1 MSLDRRKPF
10 ARLQP
15 NDTKPSEAAPTPATA
30 TARLTISR
38 PRRQMPTHH
47 YQHQQYLQNPQKRY
61 ATMIP
66 GSSRSSATSSAESL
80 YSTAGSVPRR
90 RKLSAAEDVAAR
102 VRARWA
108 ALEALERAG
117 ASRTGGASTSHSH
130 FHSAPGTPG
139 TQRRRSPY
147 PHTPSSDAE
156 KENAVPM
163 MMQVDT
169 YEKPLPPR
177 PPALALHIS
186 APIPAP
192 AVGSGSMD
200 GHTVAAGTTAGTT
213 VVMMDTRE
221 DDMGPMSAPTAVPVA
236 GAGLGPGESTVRTTP
251 TSLTF
256 VETDSSSPAL
266 QRRPTRAVTP
276 PQVRRRA
283 SITDELEEAREE
295 ATLTMLRSPRTDGL
309 LRCPRRGC
317 GELLGGVRALTFH
330 LHIHAV
336 GAGSYACVRC
346 GGGFESARELAGH
359 ACARRRARE
368 RLRRVVRAW
377 TCLSSTIPA
386 NFEKP
391 PQMQQQQPRHHK
403 RTDDNHYY

>member
-1 MSLDRRKPF
+1 MSIDRRKPF
-10 ARLQP
+10 ALLQP
-15 NDTKPSEAAPTPATA
+15 NDSKPADAAPTTATA

-38 PRRQMPTHH
+38 PRRQMPAYH
-47 YQHQQYLQNPQKRY
+47 YQHHQHPQHPQKRY

-80 YSTAGSVPRR
+80 YSNAGSVPRR

-117 ASRTGGASTSHSH
+117 ASCASP
-130 FHSAPGTPG
+130 SAH
-139 TQRRRSPY
+139 RRRSP
-147 PHTPSSDAE
+147 SRDGSE

-163 MMQVDT
+163 QLDA
-169 YEKPLPPR
+169 YEKPLPPH
-177 PPALALHIS
+177 PPALALHI
-186 APIPAP
+186 ATA
-192 AVGSGSMD
+192 AAAA
-200 GHTVAAGTTAGTT
+200 AAGPASAEAAPTTAGTT
-213 VVMMDTRE
+213 LVVTMDTRE
-221 DDMGPMSAPTAVPVA
+221 DGTPPSAQPALTATTAAGPPMT
-236 GAGLGPGESTVRTTP
+236 GESTVRTTP

-256 VETDSSSPAL
+256 VETDSASPVL

-346 GGGFESARELAGH
+346 GGAFESARDLARH
-359 ACARRRARE
+359 ACAQRRARE
-368 RLRRVVRAW
+368 RLRRVMRAW
-377 TCLSSTIPA
+377 TCLSPTNHPTL
-386 NFEKP
+386 EKQP
-391 PQMQQQQPRHHK
+391 QQQQRQRHYK
-403 RTDDNHYY
+403 RNDDNHYY

>member
-1 MSLDRRKPF
+1 MSIDRRKPF
-10 ARLQP
+10 ALLQP
-15 NDTKPSEAAPTPATA
+15 NDSKPADATPTTATA

-38 PRRQMPTHH
+38 PRRQMPAYH
-47 YQHQQYLQNPQKRY
+47 YQHPQHPQKRY

-66 GSSRSSATSSAESL
+66 GSSRSSATSAESL
-80 YSTAGSVPRR
+80 YSNAGSVPRR

-117 ASRTGGASTSHSH
+117 AGASS
-130 FHSAPGTPG
+130 SAAA
-139 TQRRRSPY
+139 RRPSPE
-147 PHTPSSDAE
+147 SE
-156 KENAVPM
+156 KENVVPVP
-163 MMQVDT
+163 MQVDS

-177 PPALALHIS
+177 PPALALHIG
-186 APIPAP
+186 APAP
-192 AVGSGSMD
+192 AASGSSAE
-200 GHTVAAGTTAGTT
+200 AALTTAGTT
-213 VVMMDTRE
+213 VVVMMDTRE
-221 DDMGPMSAPTAVPVA
+221 DDAPASAPAA
-236 GAGLGPGESTVRTTP
+236 GESTVRTTP

-256 VETDSSSPAL
+256 VDTDSVSPVL

-336 GAGSYACVRC
+336 GVGAYACVRC
-346 GGGFESARELAGH
+346 GGAFESARDLARH

-377 TCLSSTIPA
+377 TCLSPTSHAT
-386 NFEKP
+386 FEKQP
-391 PQMQQQQPRHHK
+391 QQQQQQQRQRHYK
-403 RTDDNHYY
+403 RNDDNHYY

>member
-1 MSLDRRKPF
+1 MSIDRRRPF
-10 ARLQP
+10 ALLQP
-15 NDTKPSEAAPTPATA
+15 NDSKPADAAPTTATA

-38 PRRQMPTHH
+38 PRRQMPAYH
-47 YQHQQYLQNPQKRY
+47 YQHHQHPQHPQKRY

-80 YSTAGSVPRR
+80 YSNAGSVPRR

-117 ASRTGGASTSHSH
+117 ASSHSASPGTSTSVRN
-130 FHSAPGTPG
+130 ADA
-139 TQRRRSPY
+139 QRRRE
-147 PHTPSSDAE
+147 HDPSSGEAD
-156 KENAVPM
+156 KENVVP
-163 MMQVDT
+163 MQVDS

-177 PPALALHIS
+177 PPALALHIGS
-186 APIPAP
+186 AEAPLGPAP
-192 AVGSGSMD
+192 PASGSTSA
-200 GHTVAAGTTAGTT
+200 HTAVATTTGTTM
-213 VVMMDTRE
+213 VVMMDV
-221 DDMGPMSAPTAVPVA
+221 DAPPPASAPAAVTTTTTTTAA
-236 GAGLGPGESTVRTTP
+236 GTPITGDSTVRTTP

-256 VETDSSSPAL
+256 VDETDCASPAL

-336 GAGSYACVRC
+336 SAGAYACVRC
-346 GGGFESARELAGH
+346 GGAFESALELARH

-377 TCLSSTIPA
+377 TCLSPTSHATL
-386 NFEKP
+386 EKP
-391 PQMQQQQPRHHK
+391 SQQQQRQRHYK
-403 RTDDNHYY
+403 RNDDNHYY

>member
-15 NDTKPSEAAPTPATA
+15 NDTTPSEAAPTPATA

-38 PRRQMPTHH
+38 PRRQMPTYH

-117 ASRTGGASTSHSH
+117 ASRSGASTSH
-130 FHSAPGTPG
+130 FHSAPTTPN
-139 TQRRRSPY
+139 TRRRRSPY

-156 KENAVPM
+156 KENAVP
-163 MMQVDT
+163 MQVDT

-186 APIPAP
+186 APLRSSTGTGFSLRGRTYRGCWYDGWNDCSHDGYARGRRSTTDVC
-192 AVGSGSMD
+192 ARSCACCGSGARRINGPHDADEPYVRRD
-200 GHTVAAGTTAGTT
+200 GQ
-213 VVMMDTRE
+213 RE
-221 DDMGPMSAPTAVPVA
+221 SRPTASAHARRHAAP
-236 GAGLGPGESTVRTTP
+236 GP
-251 TSLTF
+251 
-256 VETDSSSPAL
+256 A
-266 QRRPTRAVTP
+266 
-276 PQVRRRA
+276 
-283 SITDELEEAREE
+283 ARV
-295 ATLTMLRSPRTDGL
+295 DN
-309 LRCPRRGC
+309 
-317 GELLGGVRALTFH
+317 
-330 LHIHAV
+330 
-336 GAGSYACVRC
+336 
-346 GGGFESARELAGH
+346 
-359 ACARRRARE
+359 RRARGSREFSPFFHACICGAYADATAE
-368 RLRRVVRAW
+368 RGSDAHDAAESTYGRSAALSASRMRRAAWWRKGAHVPFAYTCCWCWVVCVCAVRG
-377 TCLSSTIPA
+377 
-386 NFEKP
+386 
-391 PQMQQQQPRHHK
+391 RV
-403 RTDDNHYY
+403 

>member
-1 MSLDRRKPF
+1 
-10 ARLQP
+10 
-15 NDTKPSEAAPTPATA
+15 
-30 TARLTISR
+30 
-38 PRRQMPTHH
+38 
-47 YQHQQYLQNPQKRY
+47 
-61 ATMIP
+61 MIP

-80 YSTAGSVPRR
+80 YSNAGSVPRR

-117 ASRTGGASTSHSH
+117 ASSATS
-130 FHSAPGTPG
+130 SA
-139 TQRRRSPY
+139 QRRRP
-147 PHTPSSDAE
+147 PSRDGSE
-156 KENAVPM
+156 KENAAVP
-163 MMQVDT
+163 MQVDS

-177 PPALALHIS
+177 PPALALHIG
-186 APIPAP
+186 AAAAP
-192 AVGSGSMD
+192 AE
-200 GHTVAAGTTAGTT
+200 AAPTTAGTT
-213 VVMMDTRE
+213 LVAVMMDTRE
-221 DDMGPMSAPTAVPVA
+221 DDAPPSAPAALTATTATATAA
-236 GAGLGPGESTVRTTP
+236 GPPMTGESTVRTTP

-256 VETDSSSPAL
+256 VETDSVSPVL

-346 GGGFESARELAGH
+346 GGAFESARDLARH

-377 TCLSSTIPA
+377 TCLSPTNHASL
-386 NFEKP
+386 EKQP
-391 PQMQQQQPRHHK
+391 QQQQRQRHYK
-403 RTDDNHYY
+403 RNDDNHYY

>member
-1 MSLDRRKPF
+1 MSIDRRKPF
-10 ARLQP
+10 ALLQP
-15 NDTKPSEAAPTPATA
+15 NDSKPADPAPTTATA
-30 TARLTISR
+30 SARLTISR
-38 PRRQMPTHH
+38 PRRQIPAYH
-47 YQHQQYLQNPQKRY
+47 YQHHQHPQHPQKRY

-80 YSTAGSVPRR
+80 YSNAGSVPRR

-117 ASRTGGASTSHSH
+117 ASSAS
-130 FHSAPGTPG
+130 SA
-139 TQRRRSPY
+139 QRRRSP
-147 PHTPSSDAE
+147 SRDNESE
-156 KENAVPM
+156 KENAAVVP
-163 MMQVDT
+163 MQVDS

-177 PPALALHIS
+177 PPALALHIG
-186 APIPAP
+186 A
-192 AVGSGSMD
+192 
-200 GHTVAAGTTAGTT
+200 AAGPAEAAPTTAGTT
-213 VVMMDTRE
+213 LVAVMMMDTRE
-221 DDMGPMSAPTAVPVA
+221 DDAPPSAPAALTATTTTAAAA
-236 GAGLGPGESTVRTTP
+236 GPPMTGESTVRTTP

-256 VETDSSSPAL
+256 VETDSVSPAL

-346 GGGFESARELAGH
+346 GGAFESARDLARH

-377 TCLSSTIPA
+377 TCLSPTNHPSL
-386 NFEKP
+386 EKQP
-391 PQMQQQQPRHHK
+391 QQQQRQRHYK
-403 RTDDNHYY
+403 RNDDNHYY

>member
-1 MSLDRRKPF
+1 MSIDRRKPF
-10 ARLQP
+10 ALLQP
-15 NDTKPSEAAPTPATA
+15 NDSKPADAAPTTA
-30 TARLTISR
+30 AAAARLTISR
-38 PRRQMPTHH
+38 PRRQMPAYHYH
-47 YQHQQYLQNPQKRY
+47 YQHPQHPQKRY

-80 YSTAGSVPRR
+80 YSNAGSVPRR

-108 ALEALERAG
+108 ALEALER
-117 ASRTGGASTSHSH
+117 TGGASSGTSPS
-130 FHSAPGTPG
+130 SA
-139 TQRRRSPY
+139 QRRRRSP
-147 PHTPSSDAE
+147 SRDESE
-156 KENAVPM
+156 KENAAVP
-163 MMQVDT
+163 MQVDS

-177 PPALALHIS
+177 PPALALHIG
-186 APIPAP
+186 A
-192 AVGSGSMD
+192 
-200 GHTVAAGTTAGTT
+200 AAGPAEAAPTTAGTT
-213 VVMMDTRE
+213 LVVMMDTRE
-221 DDMGPMSAPTAVPVA
+221 DDAPPSAPAALTATTATAA
-236 GAGLGPGESTVRTTP
+236 GPPMTGESTVRTTP

-256 VETDSSSPAL
+256 VETDSVSPVL

-346 GGGFESARELAGH
+346 GGAFESARDLARH

-377 TCLSSTIPA
+377 TCLSPTNHA
-386 NFEKP
+386 TLEKQP
-391 PQMQQQQPRHHK
+391 QQQQRQRHYK
-403 RTDDNHYY
+403 RNDDNHYY

>member
-15 NDTKPSEAAPTPATA
+15 NDTTPSEAAPTPATA

-38 PRRQMPTHH
+38 PRRQMPTYH

-117 ASRTGGASTSHSH
+117 ASRSGASTSH
-130 FHSAPGTPG
+130 FHSAPTTPN
-139 TQRRRSPY
+139 TRRRRSPY

-156 KENAVPM
+156 KENAVP
-163 MMQVDT
+163 MQVDT

-186 APIPAP
+186 APAPAP
-192 AVGSGSMD
+192 ASASVD

-221 DDMGPMSAPTAVPVA
+221 DDAAPPMSAPAAVPV
-236 GAGLGPGESTVRTTP
+236 AGLGPGESTVRTTP

-256 VETDSSSPAL
+256 VETDSASPGL

-346 GGGFESARELAGH
+346 GGAFESARDLAGH

-386 NFEKP
+386 TFEKP
-391 PQMQQQQPRHHK
+391 PQMQQLQQQRHHK

>member
-1 MSLDRRKPF
+1 MSIDRRKPF
-10 ARLQP
+10 ALLQP
-15 NDTKPSEAAPTPATA
+15 NDSKPVDAAPTTATA

-38 PRRQMPTHH
+38 PRRQMPAYH
-47 YQHQQYLQNPQKRY
+47 YQHHQHPQHSQKRY

-80 YSTAGSVPRR
+80 YSNAGSVPRR

-117 ASRTGGASTSHSH
+117 ASSSGTSPS
-130 FHSAPGTPG
+130 SA
-139 TQRRRSPY
+139 QRRRSPS
-147 PHTPSSDAE
+147 TDELEKE
-156 KENAVPM
+156 KENAAVP
-163 MMQVDT
+163 MQVDS

-177 PPALALHIS
+177 PPALALHIG
-186 APIPAP
+186 A
-192 AVGSGSMD
+192 
-200 GHTVAAGTTAGTT
+200 VAAPPEAAPTTAGTT
-213 VVMMDTRE
+213 LVVMMDTRE
-221 DDMGPMSAPTAVPVA
+221 DDAPPSAPAALTATTMATTATAA
-236 GAGLGPGESTVRTTP
+236 GPPMTGESTVRTTP

-256 VETDSSSPAL
+256 VETDSVSPVL

-346 GGGFESARELAGH
+346 GGAFESARDLARH

-377 TCLSSTIPA
+377 TCLSPTNHPTL
-386 NFEKP
+386 EKQP
-391 PQMQQQQPRHHK
+391 QQQQQRQRHYK
-403 RTDDNHYY
+403 RNDDNHYY

>member
-130 FHSAPGTPG
+130 FHSGPSTPA

-283 SITDELEEAREE
+283 SITDELEEAVSTLSAHMCFVQLTLTLILRPQREE

-359 ACARRRARE
+359 ACARRRARG
-368 RLRRVVRAW
+368 A
-377 TCLSSTIPA
+377 S
-386 NFEKP
+386 NFSFALLVISC
-391 PQMQQQQPRHHK
+391 
-403 RTDDNHYY
+403 

>member
-1 MSLDRRKPF
+1 MSIDRRKPF
-10 ARLQP
+10 SLLQP
-15 NDTKPSEAAPTPATA
+15 NDSKPADAVPTTATA

-38 PRRQMPTHH
+38 PRRQMPAYH
-47 YQHQQYLQNPQKRY
+47 YQHHQHPQHPHKRY

-80 YSTAGSVPRR
+80 YSNAGSVPRR

-117 ASRTGGASTSHSH
+117 GASSGTSPS
-130 FHSAPGTPG
+130 SA
-139 TQRRRSPY
+139 QHRRRSP
-147 PHTPSSDAE
+147 
-156 KENAVPM
+156 
-163 MMQVDT
+163 VDS

-177 PPALALHIS
+177 PPALALHIG
-186 APIPAP
+186 AAAAP
-192 AVGSGSMD
+192 AE
-200 GHTVAAGTTAGTT
+200 AAPTTAGTT
-213 VVMMDTRE
+213 LVAMMDTRE
-221 DDMGPMSAPTAVPVA
+221 DDAPPSAPAALTATTATAA
-236 GAGLGPGESTVRTTP
+236 GPPMTGESTVRTTP

-256 VETDSSSPAL
+256 VETDS
-266 QRRPTRAVTP
+266 
-276 PQVRRRA
+276 VRRRA

-346 GGGFESARELAGH
+346 GGAFESARDLARH

-377 TCLSSTIPA
+377 TCLSPTSHATL
-386 NFEKP
+386 EKQP
-391 PQMQQQQPRHHK
+391 QQQRQRHYK
-403 RTDDNHYY
+403 RNDDNHYY